1 MTEHEQPN
9 PTSEG
14 SAMTSESAYSDLR
27 RLIPSLAQELDT
39 LRTSLREHNLWIQR
53 YGSNA
58 AASDPLPSVTR
69 PSNAPVDPELPAYSS
84 ADVPA
89 YTASPDGT
97 PVRSTIEE
105 VEDRRSQITEWLREG
120 EEVLREYSGR
130 FAQLAQELG
139 KEDEDVL
146 GTWKEGEPD
155 NALPDYKQV
164 EEREEMMVGGVGEV
178 APPYVG
184 AGPSS

>member
-1 MTEHEQPN
+1 
-9 PTSEG
+9 
-14 SAMTSESAYSDLR
+14 
-27 RLIPSLAQELDT
+27 
-39 LRTSLREHNLWIQR
+39 
-53 YGSNA
+53 
-58 AASDPLPSVTR
+58 
-69 PSNAPVDPELPAYSS
+69 
-84 ADVPA
+84 VPA
-89 YTASPDGT
+89 YTASPNGT

-105 VEDRRSQITEWLREG
+105 VEDRRGQITEWLREG
-120 EEVLREYSGR
+120 EEVLREYSAR

-184 AGPSS
+184 DASSS